1 MNHQVKL
8 KAWRPAVVAAVMAVT
23 FASASTARAQAAA
36 PAPQFSK
43 WSFDAGI
50 GWDNGISGHLNSSG
64 IGTINNQVVVMT
76 SNTYEDVYGT
86 GLHLRFGGAYA
97 LSEDTEVVGV
107 FTFQSLDADEVTPA
121 GDIGFSNLYAQYT
134 DYQSTSLDVGLRRY
148 AELNPQIRMYG
159 EGTIGLGFID
169 EIDATIV
176 APGANIA
183 AETTDF
189 YDQTTAFVLGANAGV
204 LIGGE
209 RSPVRYYVQLGL
221 RFTTG
226 LSEVDDLIGT
236 GLDEIN
242 DKSSRWTMP
251 FVAGIR
257 VRF

>member
-1 MNHQVKL
+1 MELYLTRVN
-8 KAWRPAVVAAVMAVT
+8 WRQAAAVLAMTLV
-23 FASASTARAQAAA
+23 FASGARAQAQAQGAA
-36 PAPQFSK
+36 DEYSK

-50 GWDNGISGHLNSSG
+50 GWDNGVSGHLNSSG

-97 LSEDTEVVGV
+97 LNEDTEVTGV
-107 FTFQSLDADEVTPA
+107 FTFQSLDADQVTPA
-121 GDIGFSNLYAQYT
+121 GDIGVSNLYAQFT
-134 DYQSTSLDVGLRRY
+134 DYQSTSFDVGLRKYYRF
-148 AELNPQIRMYG
+148 NPVIRAYG
-159 EGTIGLGFID
+159 EGTIGLGWID
-169 EIDATIV
+169 EIDATLV

-183 AETTDF
+183 GEATDF

-209 RSPVRYYVQLGL
+209 SRVHYYVQLGL
-221 RFTTG
+221 RFTSG